1 MSLIAPV
8 LQRIIV
14 SEEIA
19 VVPIPPAE
27 APAASGLQHPNMLR
41 DLVETM
47 VLVAIAFL
55 VINALIGRFRI
66 EQVSMQP
73 NLHEG
78 EYVIVDKVSYALRQP
93 ERGEIIVLKNPTP
106 SQPDLIKRIIGLPG
120 ETIEVRSSQVY
131 INGQPLTEPYI
142 AQPMVN
148 DSPATQLQAGQYFVM
163 GDNRNNSEDSRR
175 FGARPINDIV
185 GRAWIIYWPPADW
198 QILSR
203 PTYAAPNTP

>member
-1 MSLIAPV
+1 V
-8 LQRIIV
+8 T
-14 SEEIA
+14 EEIA
-19 VVPIPPAE
+19 VVPVPPTE
-27 APAASGLQHPNMLR
+27 APAAAGLQHPNMLR

-78 EYVIVDKVSYALRQP
+78 EYVIVDKVSYALRRP
-93 ERGEIIVLKNPTP
+93 ERGEIVVLKSPNPN
-106 SQPDLIKRIIGLPG
+106 QPDLIKRVIGLPG
-120 ETIEVRSSQVY
+120 ETLEVRGSTAY
-131 INGQPLTEPYI
+131 INGQPLNEPYI
-142 AQPMVN
+142 AQPMAG
-148 DSPATQLQAGQYFVM
+148 DFPATQLQANQYFVM
-163 GDNRNNSEDSRR
+163 GDNRNNSDDSRR
-175 FGARPINDIV
+175 FGARPADDIV

-203 PTYAAPNTP
+203 PSYAAPAAP